1 MKREL
6 DFRMER
12 EGLVKEGDKVELKE
26 DIANTMSGVAYY
38 YTIKNAVAMSKNIKE
53 RVNVLNG
60 IVSKVVNDGGIFTVT
75 VQIMEE
81 IAP

>member
-1 MKREL
+1 MEREL

-26 DIANTMSGVAYY
+26 DIVSTMSGVVYY

-53 RVNVLNG
+53 RVHVLSG
-60 IVSKVVNDGGIFTVT
+60 IVRKVVDDEGIFTVT
-75 VQIMEE
+75 VKIDE
-81 IAP
+81 IA